1 MDITRRLAMKGALAA
16 ASALPLSACATEATS
31 PSASGGIAPNDE
43 TYWSRI
49 AAQYDLTGEVTNL
62 ENAYWGLMARPVLDA
77 YIRNTERV
85 NRENSFYAR
94 RKYNADM
101 APIHA
106 RVAGLLGTS
115 TDEIVFTRGA
125 TEALQGLIGGYR
137 GLKPGDAVMYADL
150 DYDSMLPA
158 MDTLAEHNGCSVVRL
173 AIPEP
178 VTHDELVAFYT
189 DALTAN
195 PQVRLLLLTH
205 VSHRTGLVMPIREIV
220 AIAREHGVD
229 CIVDAAHSWGQL
241 DFTVDDLG
249 ADFVGFN
256 MHKWIGAP
264 LGIGIMYIRKGR
276 LESIAPSISERP
288 EGTGMISDRI
298 HTGTTNFAA
307 SLSVPDALDFHEMV
321 GPANKATRFAYLR
334 NLWVSEMRSDPRL
347 EILTPDDRRLHAG
360 ITSIRIK
367 GRTSLE
373 DNLALVKTLLDDHAI
388 FTVHRTGVAM
398 GCCVRVTPSLYNTP
412 QDSLKLVA
420 ALKTI
425 LQTT

>member
-1 MDITRRLAMKGALAA
+1 MDMTRRLAMKGALTA
-16 ASALPLSACATEATS
+16 ASALPLSACATAT
-31 PSASGGIAPNDE
+31 PPPAASGGIAPDDE
-43 TYWSRI
+43 AYWSRI
-49 AAQYDLTGEVTNL
+49 AAHYDVTDEVTNL
-62 ENAYWGLMARPVLDA
+62 ENAYWGLMSRPVLDA
-77 YIRNTERV
+77 YIRNTEHV

-101 APIHA
+101 VPIHA

-115 TDEIVFTRGA
+115 TDEIVLTRGA

-150 DYDSMLPA
+150 DYDSMLTA
-158 MDTLAEHNGCSVVRL
+158 MDTLAERNGCSVVRL

-178 VTHDELVAFYT
+178 VTHDELLTFYA
-189 DALTAN
+189 DALKAN
-195 PQVRLLLLTH
+195 PKVRLLLLTH

-220 AIAREHGVD
+220 AMARERGVD

-264 LGIGIMYIRKGR
+264 LGVGIMYIRKGR
-276 LESIAPSISERP
+276 LESIAPNISERP
-288 EGTGMISDRI
+288 EGTGTIYNRV

-307 SLSVPDALDFHEMV
+307 SLSVPNALDFHERV
-321 GPANKATRFAYLR
+321 GPANKAARFAYLR

-347 EILTPDDRRLHAG
+347 EILTPDDPRLHAG

-373 DNLALVKTLLDDHAI
+373 DNLALVKTLLDEHGI
-388 FTVHRTGVAM
+388 FTVHRTGVAK
-398 GCCVRVTPSLYNTP
+398 GCCVRITPSLYNTP

-420 ALKTI
+420 ALKTL
-425 LQTT
+425 LQTA

>member
-1 MDITRRLAMKGALAA
+1 MDMTRRLAMQGALTA
-16 ASALPLSACATEATS
+16 ASALPLAACATAQAA
-31 PSASGGIAPNDE
+31 PAASGSIAPDNE
-43 TYWSRI
+43 AYWSRI
-49 AAQYDLTGEVTNL
+49 AAQYDVTDEVTNL
-62 ENAYWGLMARPVLDA
+62 ENAYWGLMARPVLEA

-101 APIHA
+101 VPIHA
-106 RVAGLLGTS
+106 RVAALLGAS
-115 TDEIVFTRGA
+115 TDEIVLTRGA

-178 VTHDELVAFYT
+178 VTHDELVSFYT
-189 DALTAN
+189 NALTAN

-241 DFTVDDLG
+241 DFNVDDLG

-276 LESIAPSISERP
+276 LESIASSISERP
-288 EGTGMISDRI
+288 EGTGTIFDRI

-321 GPANKATRFAYLR
+321 GPANKAARFAYLR

-347 EILTPDDRRLHAG
+347 EILTPDDPRLHAG

-373 DNLALVKTLLDDHAI
+373 DNLALVKTLLDDHGI
-388 FTVHRTGVAM
+388 FTVHRTGVAK

-420 ALKTI
+420 ALRLV
-425 LQTT
+425 LQS

>member
-1 MDITRRLAMKGALAA
+1 MDMTRRLAMQGALTA
-16 ASALPLSACATEATS
+16 ASALPLAACATAQAA
-31 PSASGGIAPNDE
+31 PAASGSIAPDNE
-43 TYWSRI
+43 AYWSRI
-49 AAQYDLTGEVTNL
+49 AAQYDVTDDVTNL
-62 ENAYWGLMARPVLDA
+62 ENAYWGLMARPVLEA

-101 APIHA
+101 VPIHA
-106 RVAGLLGTS
+106 RVAALLGAS
-115 TDEIVFTRGA
+115 TDEIVLTRGA
-125 TEALQGLIGGYR
+125 TEALQSLIGGYR

-189 DALTAN
+189 NALTAN

-205 VSHRTGLVMPIREIV
+205 VSHRTGLVTPIREIV
-220 AIAREHGVD
+220 AIAREYGVD

-288 EGTGMISDRI
+288 EGTGTIFDRI

-321 GPANKATRFAYLR
+321 GPANKAARFAYLR

-347 EILTPDDRRLHAG
+347 EILTPDDPRLHAG

-373 DNLALVKTLLDDHAI
+373 DNLALVKTLLDDHGI
-388 FTVHRTGVAM
+388 FTVHRTGVAK

-420 ALKTI
+420 ALRLV
-425 LQTT
+425 LQS

>member
-1 MDITRRLAMKGALAA
+1 MDMTRRLAMQGALTA
-16 ASALPLSACATEATS
+16 ASALPLAACATAQAS
-31 PSASGGIAPNDE
+31 PAASGSIAPDNE
-43 TYWSRI
+43 AYWSRI
-49 AAQYDLTGEVTNL
+49 AAQYDVTDEVTNL
-62 ENAYWGLMARPVLDA
+62 ENAYWGLMARPVLEA

-101 APIHA
+101 VPIHA
-106 RVAGLLGTS
+106 RVAVLLGAS
-115 TDEIVFTRGA
+115 TDEIVLTRGA

-189 DALTAN
+189 NALTAN

-241 DFTVDDLG
+241 DFNVDNLG

-288 EGTGMISDRI
+288 EGTGTIFDRI

-307 SLSVPDALDFHEMV
+307 SLSVPDALDFHEMI
-321 GPANKATRFAYLR
+321 GPANKAARFAYLR

-347 EILTPDDRRLHAG
+347 EILTPDDPRLHAG

-373 DNLALVKTLLDDHAI
+373 DNLALSKTLLDDHGI
-388 FTVHRTGVAM
+388 FTVHRTGVAK
-398 GCCVRVTPSLYNTP
+398 GCCVRVTPSLYNAP

-420 ALKTI
+420 ALRLI
-425 LQTT
+425 LQS